1 MNAEFIRIAS
11 REMAPGC
18 DCSDDCHRTLHNSK
32 FALVLLVLRRIV
44 RGILRW
50 VNNSLTY
57 VYINLSLKY
66 NKWEKE
72 QEAKTKD
79 KKESKKQK

>member
-1 MNAEFIRIAS
+1 MNAAFIRLAS

-18 DCSDDCHRTLHNSK
+18 DCRDDRHGTLYNSE
-32 FALVLLVLRRIV
+32 FTVVLLVLRRIV
-44 RGILRW
+44 RDIRCW
-50 VNNSLTY
+50 VNYSLTY
-57 VYINLSLKY
+57 VYINLNLKY

-72 QEAKTKD
+72 QEAKTKN

>member
-1 MNAEFIRIAS
+1 MEVAS
-11 REMAPGC
+11 YEMAPGC
-18 DCSDDCHRTLHNSK
+18 DCRDDCRRTLHDSEP
-32 FALVLLVLRRIV
+32 AVVLLVLRRIV
-44 RGILRW
+44 GASRGW
-50 VNNSLTY
+50 VNSSLTY

-72 QEAKTKD
+72 QEAKARD

>member
-1 MNAEFIRIAS
+1 MNS
-11 REMAPGC
+11 
-18 DCSDDCHRTLHNSK
+18 
-32 FALVLLVLRRIV
+32 
-44 RGILRW
+44 
-50 VNNSLTY
+50 SLTY

-72 QEAKTKD
+72 QEAKARD